1 MNGWR
6 VFLGNKLLDIVFYD
20 RDMDAD
26 EVRRSLISH
35 DHFDDRISV
44 VLDS

>member
-6 VFLGNKLLDIVFYD
+6 VFLGDKLLDIVFYD
-20 RDMDAD
+20 RNMDAD
-26 EVRRSLISH
+26 EVRRSLINQCN
-35 DHFDDRISV
+35 FDDRIVV